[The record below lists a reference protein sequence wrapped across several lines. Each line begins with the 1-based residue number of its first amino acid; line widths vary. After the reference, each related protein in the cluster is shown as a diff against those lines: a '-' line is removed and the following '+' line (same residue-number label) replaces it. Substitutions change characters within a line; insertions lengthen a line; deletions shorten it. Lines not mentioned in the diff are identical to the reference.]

1 MDESK
6 YETYK
11 REREARKQKNAEER
25 KKAVWVVLA
34 VAILAVA
41 FGVYKFIIPTT
52 STAAPAVK
60 AVTTTAEKV
69 AEKPKAVPA
78 ALSGKVRE
86 TPAPHDYSILVKK
99 SEFKLY
105 LLDHGEKVAVWP
117 VALGK
122 NPGQKTVS
130 GDKKTPTGTFTVD
143 EIDNAKSWTHDFHD
157 GKGVIKN
164 AYGPW
169 FISLDTKNL
178 SKGKWDG
185 IGIHGTHKPEAI
197 GTRDSEG
204 CVRLENSN
212 LEILK
217 PYVKVGTKVTIEE

>member
-1 MDESK
+1 MNESK

-11 REREARKQKNAEER
+11 REREARQQKKAEER
-25 KKAVWVVLA
+25 KRALVVVLA
-34 VAILAVA
+34 VAIFAVA

-52 STAAPAVK
+52 STAAPAAK
-60 AVTTTAEKV
+60 TVTTTAEPV
-69 AEKPKAVPA
+69 VEKPKAAPA

-117 VALGK
+117 VTLGK

-169 FISLDTKNL
+169 FISLDTKSL

-185 IGIHGTHKPEAI
+185 IGIHGTHKPEAM